1 MVKFMSL
8 ALAVFATL
16 WLAAG
21 PKTVLWL
28 SSAQFETIS
37 TLTTGAVLL
46 VLASAARRQAVR
58 KPS

>member
-1 MVKFMSL
+1 MSL

-16 WLAAG
+16 GLAAG
-21 PKTVLWL
+21 PQTGLWL
-28 SSAQFETIS
+28 SSSQFETVS

-58 KPS
+58 KNS